1 MKFEQGP
8 TDAAPGVEL
17 RRRRLTL
24 LREQLRHVLPY
35 LVGAA
40 MFGVAI
46 WVLHSA
52 LRRYHLADLHAE
64 LAQVSDYR
72 LVLAVLFTFLSFMA
86 LIGYEYSA
94 LGLIGRKMP
103 FPHLA
108 LASFTT
114 QSIAHSTGFAFVIG
128 ASLRYHF
135 YADRGLGIGDVAK
148 VQMYF
153 TATFTLGVATL
164 AGAVVM
170 IEPFRLAAAT
180 GLPPW
185 LWRAAAGTAL
195 TLVICYVIW
204 GGFFHRP
211 LRWRGREFLL
221 PSAGATLV
229 QIFFGVADLM
239 AVAAALYVL
248 LPPELGLGYLEV
260 LAVFMASIVV
270 GLMSHVPGS
279 LGVFELAVVL
289 LLQPTEAQTLPLI
302 GSLLAF
308 RGIYYLLPLV
318 CGVVVLTLS
327 ELHRWRV
334 VLARLLDR
342 CRIDLGPRAPLAATA
357 LTVAAGLAL
366 LAAAFFRL
374 SGRTAGLALDDLA
387 EIARVLQIAGGLALM
402 LLARGL
408 AQRLAVAWQWV
419 SILLVVTAA
428 AAAVAG
434 APLFLSAFL
443 LLSATI
449 LFTCRREFSRS
460 ATQLGM
466 WQSPAWVVLLALT
479 LASSFWLIGRG

>member
-1 MKFEQGP
+1 M
-8 TDAAPGVEL
+8 
-17 RRRRLTL
+17 
-24 LREQLRHVLPY
+24 
-35 LVGAA
+35 
-40 MFGVAI
+40 
-46 WVLHSA
+46 
-52 LRRYHLADLHAE
+52 
-64 LAQVSDYR
+64 
-72 LVLAVLFTFLSFMA
+72 
-86 LIGYEYSA
+86 
-94 LGLIGRKMP
+94 
-103 FPHLA
+103 
-108 LASFTT
+108 
-114 QSIAHSTGFAFVIG
+114 
-128 ASLRYHF
+128 
-135 YADRGLGIGDVAK
+135 
-148 VQMYF
+148 
-153 TATFTLGVATL
+153 
-164 AGAVVM
+164 
-170 IEPFRLAAAT
+170 
-180 GLPPW
+180 
-185 LWRAAAGTAL
+185 
-195 TLVICYVIW
+195 
-204 GGFFHRP
+204 
-211 LRWRGREFLL
+211 
-221 PSAGATLV
+221 
-229 QIFFGVADLM
+229 
-239 AVAAALYVL
+239 AAALYVL

-279 LGVFELAVVL
+279 LGVFESAVVL

-342 CRIDLGPRAPLAATA
+342 CRLDLGPRAPVAATA
-357 LTVAAGLAL
+357 LALAAGLAL

-374 SGRTAGLALDDLA
+374 SGRTAGLAPVDLA
-387 EIARVLQIAGGLALM
+387 EIARILQIAGGLALM

-419 SILLVVTAA
+419 SILLVVTAV

-434 APLFLSAFL
+434 APLLLSAFL
-443 LLSATI
+443 LLSAGM

>member
-1 MKFEQGP
+1 MNLQQHSG
-8 TDAAPGVEL
+8 DARHGVAHSHP
-17 RRRRLTL
+17 RWVTIRD
-24 LREQLRHVLPY
+24 QLRHWLPY

-40 MFGVAI
+40 MFAIAI

-64 LAQVSDYR
+64 LAEVSPHR
-72 LVLAVLFTFLSFMA
+72 LVLAVLFTFFSFAA
-86 LIGYEYSA
+86 LVGYEWSA

-103 FPHLA
+103 FRHLA
-108 LASFTT
+108 LASYTT

-135 YADRGLGIGDVAK
+135 YADRGLGIADVAK

-170 IEPFRLAAAT
+170 IEPFRLAAVT
-180 GLPPW
+180 GLSPW
-185 LWRAAAGTAL
+185 IWRAGAATAL
-195 TLVICYVIW
+195 TLVVAYVVW

-211 LRWRGREFLL
+211 FRWRGREFIL
-221 PSAGATLV
+221 PDAGATLI
-229 QIFFGVADLM
+229 QIFFGVADLV

-248 LPPELGLGYLEV
+248 LPPELGLGYLDV

-279 LGVFELAVVL
+279 LGVFESAVVL
-289 LLQPTEAQTLPLI
+289 LLQPTDAQTLPLI

-308 RGIYYLLPLV
+308 RGIYYLLPLS
-318 CGVVVLTLS
+318 CGVVVLTLT

-334 VLARLLDR
+334 ALARLIDL
-342 CRIDLGPRAPLAATA
+342 CRLDLGPRAPAIAAVLACLGGFA
-357 LTVAAGLAL
+357 LLYMAIRRLGGGMIGLAP
-366 LAAAFFRL
+366 
-374 SGRTAGLALDDLA
+374 AGWSDAIHIL
-387 EIARVLQIAGGLALM
+387 EIAGGLALL

-408 AQRLAVAWQWV
+408 LQRLVVAWQWV
-419 SILLVVTAA
+419 CVILLLAA
-428 AAAVAG
+428 AASALSSSLAIAG
-434 APLFLSAFL
+434 FL
-443 LLSATI
+443 LTAACL
-449 LFTCRREFSRS
+449 LFACRHEFPRPAANS
-460 ATQLGM
+460 GM
-466 WQSPAWVVLLALT
+466 WQSPAWVVLLVLT